1 MFLDR
6 DRNKATDV
14 EQFSDE
20 DEERGDVG
28 RAETAVGLGEGAS
41 EVPPSLRLRDIITS
55 YDFETQRWT
64 SYVEKTGF
72 EAEADDA
79 AVSVIRC
86 LKVASDAEILPPD
99 LTTGTPQNTQTGGDD
114 VPATAV
120 NQAPWSLWD
129 YGSTGLLGTDAD
141 EARRTVAAKLAPL
154 HDLIVS
160 GPLTMADLTYFHML
174 LDETYTRLNR
184 ADRLVY
190 QRRDPESL

>member
-1 MFLDR
+1 MTQADPQKPSESINSLEDR
-6 DRNKATDV
+6 VA
-14 EQFSDE
+14 
-20 DEERGDVG
+20 GG
-28 RAETAVGLGEGAS
+28 GAS
-41 EVPPSLRLRDIITS
+41 VVPPSLRLRDIITS

-72 EAEADDA
+72 EAEASDA

-99 LTTGTPQNTQTGGDD
+99 LTLGTPRDSETADDD
-114 VPATAV
+114 VPATAI

-129 YGSTGLLGTDAD
+129 YGSAGLLGTDVD

-154 HDLIVS
+154 HDLIES